1 MPKISL
7 VVCLYKERDLLER
20 LLQHADGCYDDLVV
34 VHDGP
39 ETEGCPPTLLKD
51 VHVPAHRHPEVAVDF
66 SLSEQAAKASKWWNT
81 LEGAPTPGSIYE
93 LVVKHGGRY
102 FEGPLCWQQEPH
114 WPFAWWA
121 AKNDWILRLD
131 ADELPSEDL
140 KIWLKEFRSAEEPEE
155 SISGFTCI
163 WPPWDGKREVS
174 RKIPEW
180 RPFLFSRKR
189 ISYLGMAE
197 QGPIPDQKWQ
207 NTGLVLHH
215 RPKRKS
221 YGPGNLLLRK
231 QAYIWRKV
239 IAQSLTKAPSNL
251 PRWRWSSEKWPPY
264 WEEITQSPCRA
275 AIKRFLLSIPLEYIY
290 TRRNGYD
297 FIFEEAIGT
306 ALHKLLVP
314 LAYWYYHFICN
325 TGGCLVPRTAKKNR
339 VVPSQNSA

>member
-20 LLQHADGCYDDLVV
+20 LLQHAEGCYDDLVV

-39 ETEGCPPTLLKD
+39 ETGDPHWRPSPP
-51 VHVPAHRHPEVAVDF
+51 APELAIDWATIPPNAPLPDF
-66 SLSEQAAKASKWWNT
+66 FAKCQTPSK
-81 LEGAPTPGSIYE
+81 PGSIRE
-93 LVVKHGGRY
+93 LVESRGGRF
-102 FEGPLCWQQEPH
+102 FEHPRVGSLEGQS
-114 WPFAWWA
+114 PFAWWA
-121 AKNDWILRLD
+121 AKHDWILRLD
-131 ADELPSEDL
+131 ADEFPSEKL
-140 KIWLKEFRSAEEPEE
+140 KVWLKEFRSAEEPEE
-155 SISGFTCI
+155 SISGFTCV
-163 WPPWDGKREVS
+163 WPPWDGRREVS
-174 RKIPEW
+174 YQIPEW
-180 RPFLFSRKR
+180 RPFLFSRR
-189 ISYLGMAE
+189 RVSYFGLTE

-231 QAYIWRKV
+231 QAYTWRKV
-239 IAQSLTKAPSNL
+239 IAQSLTDTPSNL

-275 AIKRFLLSIPLEYIY
+275 AIKRFLLSIPREYIY
-290 TRRNGYD
+290 ARRNGYD
-297 FIFEEAIGT
+297 FIFEAAIGT

-314 LAYWYYHFICN
+314 LAYWYYHFIYN
-325 TGGCLVPRTAKKNR
+325 TGGCLVPRTVKKNR